1 MHAHT
6 RRYWV
11 NSAHAAHAALR
22 ADPIEVREN
31 EVNSYGIGAE
41 GASEKIVQS
50 VERTYKPGTVSGS
63 LLMWYKQDIG
73 DPVQWV
79 QSNRKGVITLPD
91 LSCAYRSRPEISV
104 ARATPR
110 ERETWLAHLAAT
122 PDQPWPMNSGPWG
135 VSNAQRV
142 HGSPMLDAYVDAHEN
157 GWGTARGGEPDGEGA
172 PKVDAAVLAWLLD
185 RKSFG
190 A

>member
-11 NSAHAAHAALR
+11 NSAHAADAALR

-91 LSCAYRSRPEISV
+91 LSCRVQLAPGDFRREGDAAREGDV
-104 ARATPR
+104 A
-110 ERETWLAHLAAT
+110 
-122 PDQPWPMNSGPWG
+122 
-135 VSNAQRV
+135 
-142 HGSPMLDAYVDAHEN
+142 
-157 GWGTARGGEPDGEGA
+157 GA
-172 PKVDAAVLAWLLD
+172 PRRDAGTN
-185 RKSFG
+185 RG
-190 A
+190 R